1 MKVGERLVEETSR
14 AGSEL
19 QIARVQEV
27 ECRQVRS
34 LSSTMTGSTLIGLL
48 LVPTGALYVA
58 LSHYWSTP
66 ILAFFIQPKTQFGS
80 LLLYQC
86 NFR

>member
-1 MKVGERLVEETSR
+1 MEETSR

-34 LSSTMTGSTLIGLL
+34 LSSTMTDSTLIGLL

-66 ILAFFIQPKTQFGS
+66 ILAFLATLVALHFTPVS
-80 LLLYQC
+80 E
-86 NFR
+86 